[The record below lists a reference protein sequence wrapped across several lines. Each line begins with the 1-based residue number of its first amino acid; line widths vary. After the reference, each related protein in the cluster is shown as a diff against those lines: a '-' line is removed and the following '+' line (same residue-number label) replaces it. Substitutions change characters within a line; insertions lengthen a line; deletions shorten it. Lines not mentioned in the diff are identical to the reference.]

1 MKSLIIEDDR
11 SNRLLMERILGA
23 YGPVEAVESAEDALE
38 RILPLGLEP
47 YDLVVIDLVLPGRD
61 GFSVA
66 QAIRE
71 TLSKSKRRQT
81 GAAVPFVRVRA
92 RSARRRSLRGGGRDR
107 ARSRR
112 CERAQRRPR
121 GWGRSRKERS
131 VSGSLPAGT
140 TPQAGMRRRGTQPT
154 SRAASMSTA
163 LK

>member
-23 YGPVEAVESAEDALE
+23 YGPVEAVESAEEALE

-71 TLSKSKRRQT
+71 AEKEAQIL
-81 GAAVPFVRVRA
+81 PHWRVK
-92 RSARRRSLRGGGRDR
+92 LM
-107 ARSRR
+107 
-112 CERAQRRPR
+112 
-121 GWGRSRKERS
+121 
-131 VSGSLPAGT
+131 VV
-140 TPQAGMRRRGTQPT
+140 
-154 SRAASMSTA
+154 TA
-163 LK
+163 LNSNEAVLKAYQSGVDLFLRKPVEVGQVRGLLSELGFRLEG